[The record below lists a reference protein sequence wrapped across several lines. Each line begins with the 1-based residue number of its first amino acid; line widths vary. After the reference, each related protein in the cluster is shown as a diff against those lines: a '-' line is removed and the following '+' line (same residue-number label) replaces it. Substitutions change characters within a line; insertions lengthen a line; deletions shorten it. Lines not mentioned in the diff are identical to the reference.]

1 MIARAFQ
8 SIAARFQRPAPE
20 PFELT
25 PAPEFK
31 TARKPAPKRATR
43 PAPEPVKVDPPAWLK
58 LHLAPVGDDVKRYSP
73 PDFPFPIWSDRDIAR
88 GDGRKFTGGKTA
100 RAGHVLLKDRR
111 KPCWHGNFQ
120 VLGLI

>member
-8 SIAARFQRPAPE
+8 SIAPRPAPR
-20 PFELT
+20 
-25 PAPEFK
+25 AP
-31 TARKPAPKRATR
+31 R

-73 PDFPFPIWSDRDIAR
+73 PGFPAPVWSDRDIAR
-88 GDGRKFTGGKTA
+88 GDGRKFSGGKTA

-111 KPCWHGNFQ
+111 KPWQKELGNFSIDRT
-120 VLGLI
+120 GCIAKPRPAKKTETKDNAK